1 MHFVSNHHYFT
12 ATRIIIAGGK
22 NESSLSSAY
31 ILNIVFDINGEI
43 YDVSYDDLDDMPQ
56 SCWMSFYQKCG
67 DRIFIGGGRGV
78 EPWDQLNQV
87 VEFNED
93 KWKSFPSLNTIRDKC
108 PASCFVNNILI
119 VAGGYEPTQGRL
131 NSIEYIDITDEE
143 DTAKEWTLSKSVLPV
158 RVLAHTLSEL
168 NGKIYLIGGNVG
180 NLAKQVWISNRV
192 WMGTLNSR
200 NEFEFQE
207 VCSMREER
215 LGHFSIVVGN
225 QIHVFGGEKNVLVDR
240 SSVEVF
246 DGNKWSQGPD
256 FPFLFN
262 TSNSSAVLNRNGLIV
277 ITTSSM
283 ELTGYHGI
291 FVYNPF
297 ARTVKLYPNFILR
310 EPREYYSSILLQ

>member
-1 MHFVSNHHYFT
+1 MSQMYHYFT

-31 ILNIVFDINGEI
+31 ILNIIFDIDGEI

-67 DRIFIGGGRGV
+67 DRIFIGGGRGI

-87 VEFNED
+87 VEFRED
-93 KWKSFPSLNTIRDKC
+93 KWMSFPSLTTTRDKC

-119 VAGGYEPTQGRL
+119 VAGGYESTQGRL

-143 DTAKEWTLSKSVLPV
+143 DTEKEWALSKSVLPV
-158 RVLAHTLSEL
+158 RVLAHTLTEL

-192 WMGTLNSR
+192 WEGTLR
-200 NEFEFQE
+200 PGNEFEFQE

-240 SSVEVF
+240 SLVEVF

-262 TSNSSAVLNRNGLIV
+262 KQNSSAVLNRKGLIV
-277 ITTSSM
+277 ITFNSI
-283 ELTGYHGI
+283 EPTGLHGVMI
-291 FVYNPF
+291 YNPF
-297 ARTVKLYPNFILR
+297 TGTIKSHPNLR
-310 EPREYYSSILLQ
+310 LKEPREYYSSILLQ